1 MRCTLNI
8 HSELQPSQRAQAEQY
23 LSADGVGC
31 PERHRESLA
40 VAADVVTVVEDGV
53 LGTEEYSRSTV
64 RQVPA
69 V

>member
-1 MRCTLNI
+1 M
-8 HSELQPSQRAQAEQY
+8 Y
-23 LSADGVGC
+23 LSAHSVGC

-53 LGTEEYSRSTV
+53 LGTEENSRTTV
-64 RQVPA
+64 RQIPA

>member
-1 MRCTLNI
+1 MVNI
-8 HSELQPSQRAQAEQY
+8 HSEPQPSQTVQPEPY
-23 LSADGVGC
+23 LSADSVRC
-31 PERHRESLA
+31 PERHEEGLA

-64 RQVPA
+64 GQIPA